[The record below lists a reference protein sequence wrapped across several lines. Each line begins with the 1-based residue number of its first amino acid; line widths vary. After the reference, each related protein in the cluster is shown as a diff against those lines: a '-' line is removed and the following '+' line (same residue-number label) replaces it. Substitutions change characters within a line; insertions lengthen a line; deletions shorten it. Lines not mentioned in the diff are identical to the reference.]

1 MKTPHTLLIAILAL
15 CCIACGNKKRDDR
28 EEYDDDSEETEEY
41 LADTDIDLYLVA
53 GDEARQVIAALA
65 TTYPQ
70 LSEMILPN
78 NASSCSATVKKKY
91 IPAVDSLLSTPAAAQ
106 IIGNDLKAAWCRNSI
121 NGDVGSDLYLIHTP
135 AIFRPSGPVHVS
147 FKEADNYDPY
157 EAIDIRL
164 VDEDAR
170 TWATVTRNNIGR
182 QLAIMIGG
190 EIISAPVVQ
199 TEITGG
205 RLAITG
211 YGIRD
216 IFEKMTYKKPD

>member
-1 MKTPHTLLIAILAL
+1 MKAPHTLLIAMLAL
-15 CCIACGNKKRDDR
+15 CCIACGNKTRDDR
-28 EEYDDDSEETEEY
+28 DDRDEYDDTEEY

-53 GDEARQVIAALA
+53 GDEARPVIAALA
-65 TTYPQ
+65 ATYPQ

-78 NASSCSATVKKKY
+78 NASSFSATVKKKY
-91 IPAVDSLLSTPAAAQ
+91 FPAVDSLLSTPAAAQ

-157 EAIDIRL
+157 EAIDVRL
-164 VDEDAR
+164 VNEDAR

-199 TEITGG
+199 SEILGG
-205 RLAITG
+205 HISITG
-211 YGIRD
+211 YGIRNL
-216 IFEKMTYKKPD
+216 FEKMTSKKPD